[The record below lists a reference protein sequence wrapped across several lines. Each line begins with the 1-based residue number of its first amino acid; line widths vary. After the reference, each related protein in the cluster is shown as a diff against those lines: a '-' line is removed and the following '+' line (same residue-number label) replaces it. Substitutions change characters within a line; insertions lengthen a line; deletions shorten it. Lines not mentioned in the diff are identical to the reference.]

1 MSLEILAGPPGSG
14 KSKELI
20 RRARAVSEAGGRCLW
35 VGLPAQRASVYRRVT
50 AEGGVTGFEF
60 VTEQQLCYR
69 LLMRAQRVRPIV
81 AGTERLALVAQALV
95 QTQPH
100 PPSPGEA
107 GLFAAGI
114 AELKRYGLG
123 PRDAAHLGGTD
134 KETARLA
141 TVFTSYE
148 ELKGDSW
155 DDDDYRLAAVELAEA
170 GDADPRC
177 ALIAVAGFNREPEL
191 LPLTMRLLDAL
202 SEVTA
207 TVVALP
213 RAPDEPPTG
222 AEVTHLAPEQ
232 QPLIRS
238 YSTMNEVEESRWVL
252 RAIKR
257 DLAEGLDPLDLALVV
272 PQGQAPAYLALAD
285 EYSVPLMDES
295 PLTLTELPAGRMLAA
310 WLEAHGFVSAGTLL
324 SLPGLEPLARV
335 ALERNLAGTAA
346 IRRLAQ
352 ELDREPDRDTPFAP
366 LLEEWLARLD
376 PAGAG
381 MSWAEQVVALLP
393 VSVLPADPEL
403 SAQFREQALL
413 CARHAARLGSGAG
426 FSAWWLTL
434 LRETRLP
441 RRQAAGV
448 ALLEPALASGRRYRK
463 AYLAG
468 AVEGA
473 YGLAEREDYF
483 IREELRGTALPL
495 RFRNNARFRTA
506 ELLGLAEEE
515 LVVTHS
521 ASSQDGQLVPEEAL
535 TGSAIESLPLIPAG
549 SRFETDESEPAFITW
564 ELPASRVR
572 LAGIHLE
579 SLRRYADCP
588 QRAWAEALFR
598 ERGEW
603 LHVPEPWQQLRSA
616 IRRGSNVDQATLD
629 ALAEEFPWA
638 AEWLSDH
645 ALTLLSLR
653 FRVKIKGDD
662 SPDALPDAVRR
673 TEDGQPEIW
682 HLSRPRELDP
692 RAAARLLR
700 ERWTE
705 RHAARRMQLLD
716 RRALDPG
723 VRLVVWPLLGEP
735 VEAHRNSSRDA
746 DQSWLAHGADDSLDA
761 WLEFRAGNVRPRP
774 GFTIC
779 ADCPVFDMCRKG
791 VR

>member
-20 RRARAVSEAGGRCLW
+20 RRAREVSEAGGRCLW
-35 VGLPAQRASVYRRVT
+35 VGLPAQRPSVYRRVT

-95 QTQPH
+95 QTQAH

-107 GLFAAGI
+107 GLFAGGI

-123 PRDAAHLGGTD
+123 PRDAARLGGTD
-134 KETARLA
+134 RETMRLA
-141 TVFTSYE
+141 TVFTRYE

-155 DDDDYRLAAVELAEA
+155 DDDDYRLAAVELAES
-170 GDADPRC
+170 GRADPRC
-177 ALIAVAGFNREPEL
+177 TLIAVAGFNREPEL
-191 LPLTMRLLDAL
+191 LPLTMRLLAGL
-202 SEVTA
+202 SRGTS

-213 RAPDEPPTG
+213 RAPDEPPAG
-222 AEVTHLAPEQ
+222 ARITLLSPGPGAR
-232 QPLIRS
+232 IRS
-238 YSTMNEVEESRWVL
+238 YGAMNEVEESRWVL

-272 PQGQAPAYLALAD
+272 ARGQAPAYLSLAD

-310 WLEAHGFVSAGTLL
+310 WLDAHGFVSAGTLL

-352 ELDREPDRDTPFAP
+352 ELDREPDRATLFEP
-366 LLEEWLARLD
+366 LLDEWLARLD

-381 MSWAEQVVALLP
+381 MAWAEQVVALLP
-393 VSVLPADPEL
+393 ESVLPADSEL
-403 SAQFREQALL
+403 AAQFREQALL
-413 CARHAARLGSGAG
+413 CARHAARLASGAG

-441 RRQAAGV
+441 RREAAGV
-448 ALLEPALASGRRYRK
+448 ALLDPALASGRRYRK

-483 IREELRGTALPL
+483 VREELRGTVLPR

-506 ELLGLAEEE
+506 ELLGLAESE

-521 ASSQDGQLVPEEAL
+521 ASSQDGQLAREEAL
-535 TGSAIESLPLIPAG
+535 TGPDRQPLPALPAG
-549 SRFETDESEPAFITW
+549 SRFETEVSKPALISW
-564 ELPASRVR
+564 EMPASRVR
-572 LAGIHLE
+572 LAGVHLE
-579 SLRRYADCP
+579 SLRRYAECP
-588 QRAWAEALFR
+588 QRTWAESLFR

-616 IRRGSNVDQATLD
+616 LRRGSTVDEPALD
-629 ALAEEFPWA
+629 ALAGEFPWA
-638 AEWLSDH
+638 ATWLSDH
-645 ALTLLSLR
+645 APALLSLR
-653 FRVKIKGDD
+653 FRVKIPAEDA
-662 SPDALPDAVRR
+662 PDALPDAVRR
-673 TEDGQPEIW
+673 SEDGRPEIW

-692 RAAARLLR
+692 RGAARLLR

-735 VEAHRNSSRDA
+735 VEAHRNPSADA
-746 DQSWLAHGADDSLDA
+746 DQRWLAHGADDALEA
-761 WLEFRAGNVRPRP
+761 WVEFRAGNVQPRP

-779 ADCPVFDMCRKG
+779 GDCPVFDMCRKG